1 MRLEDHPIWLSV
13 ENDFTIVYI
22 LSNFF
27 RINVENL
34 RKFLQILLP
43 FYYSSLKVVEN
54 KELKFTFSWS
64 HKWEN
69 RDNGFYFVNDMP
81 KIG

>member
-34 RKFLQILLP
+34 REFLQMLLP
-43 FYYSSLKVVEN
+43 FSYSSLKVVEN
-54 KELKFTFSWS
+54 KEVKFTFSWS

-69 RDNGFYFVNDMP
+69 RDNGFYFVKDMP

>member
-13 ENDFTIVYI
+13 ENDFPLVYI

-34 RKFLQILLP
+34 RKVLQILLP
-43 FYYSSLKVVEN
+43 FYYSGLKVVEN
-54 KELKFTFSWS
+54 KEVKFTFSWS

-69 RDNGFYFVNDMP
+69 RDNGVYFVNDMP